1 MVQMEYCARA
11 AGTRRNRQGGYPPCP
26 VGTYGAKFPSAGQ
39 EEIMKKW
46 KQRLFS
52 LLLCGAMLVSLC
64 VPVEAADVV
73 DSGRFPGVGGNV
85 P

>member
-1 MVQMEYCARA
+1 
-11 AGTRRNRQGGYPPCP
+11 
-26 VGTYGAKFPSAGQ
+26 
-39 EEIMKKW
+39 MKKW

-85 P
+85 PWGWELDSDGRLTITPDPVAIVPLPMPDFGQ

>member
-1 MVQMEYCARA
+1 
-11 AGTRRNRQGGYPPCP
+11 
-26 VGTYGAKFPSAGQ
+26 
-39 EEIMKKW
+39 MKKW